1 MCTEILNPTMFFSKR
16 MFFFLLKQFTLR
28 FLYSSGH
35 IVLTDFGSC
44 LRIGQ
49 DGLIKNTAAIGTP
62 DYIAPEI
69 LRAAEDSH
77 GTFGV
82 ECDYWSLGVV
92 MYEMLFGETPFYS
105 ENLIQTYSQIMNF
118 EVNRNSSLHLQ

>member
-1 MCTEILNPTMFFSKR
+1 M
-16 MFFFLLKQFTLR
+16 
-28 FLYSSGH
+28 
-35 IVLTDFGSC
+35 TDFGSC
-44 LRIGQ
+44 LRIGH

-118 EVNRNSSLHLQ
+118 EVNHYFSIFSISFDHIAFRNTASQFAILEDVQIS